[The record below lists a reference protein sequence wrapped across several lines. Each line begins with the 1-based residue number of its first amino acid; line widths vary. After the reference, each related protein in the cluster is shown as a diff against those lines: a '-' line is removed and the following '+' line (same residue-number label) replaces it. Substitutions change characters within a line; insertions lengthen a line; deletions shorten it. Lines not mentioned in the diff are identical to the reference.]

1 MGHISR
7 HRVAD
12 LLVVVCCHSMCC
24 AMCTC
29 GVSLLLPNVCVSE
42 AEKHANMLL
51 GSDSHLFFYM

>member
-1 MGHISR
+1 
-7 HRVAD
+7 
-12 LLVVVCCHSMCC
+12 MCC